1 RSKGLNLLERLEK
14 HKESVLAYA
23 FDPIIPFTNNLAER
37 DLRPSKIKIKMKV
50 SNTFRS
56 IEGAN
61 HHARLAGFT
70 STLRKQNIN
79 VFSTIM
85 DVFDGKEITFA
96 Q

>member
-1 RSKGLNLLERLEK
+1 MNGLIVEQTFTMYIPKLHFHKNSFCFTPSRASKGILKQLNEK
-14 HKESVLAYA
+14 MGY
-23 FDPIIPFTNNLAER
+23 TQ
-37 DLRPSKIKIKMKV
+37 V
-50 SNTFRS
+50 SYTFRS
-56 IEGAN
+56 TEGAN
-61 HHARLAGFT
+61 HHARIAGFT